1 MLLSSVSLTSNV
13 QQHHPV
19 AVSKFYEE
27 QKPEAARKSQN
38 IREERLPKFLAY
50 FSSVIDANGSGYLVG
65 DKVTCADLALFNVVD
80 GICYAFPKCSARLQQ
95 DDNLKSAFEL
105 KKRIETCDE
114 LADYLSSERRLPHN
128 NHDVFVSCVL

>member
-1 MLLSSVSLTSNV
+1 MSVS
-13 QQHHPV
+13 
-19 AVSKFYEE
+19 KYYEE
-27 QKPEAARKSQN
+27 QKPEALRKSKS
-38 IREERLPKFLAY
+38 IREERLPKFLGY
-50 FSSVIDANGSGYLVG
+50 FSSLLDANGSGFLVG
-65 DKVTCADLALFNVVD
+65 DKVTLADLVLFQVID